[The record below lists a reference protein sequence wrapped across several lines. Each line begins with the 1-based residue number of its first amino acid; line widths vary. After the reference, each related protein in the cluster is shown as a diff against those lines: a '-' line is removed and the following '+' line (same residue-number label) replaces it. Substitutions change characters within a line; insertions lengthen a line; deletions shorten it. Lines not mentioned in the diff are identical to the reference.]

1 MRLLDSIQQYYSIVF
16 ETSLGDNLISLQSR
30 KDLSHLS
37 SFLTK
42 ELGSSV
48 VMKLQ
53 NEAAREADRQKKK
66 PNDR

>member
-1 MRLLDSIQQYYSIVF
+1 MNATLAPSSEQARYIPD
-16 ETSLGDNLISLQSR
+16 GDNLISLQAR

-48 VMKLQ
+48 VMRLQ
-53 NEAAREADRQKKK
+53 NEAAREASKQKKK
-66 PNDR
+66 R